1 MAQLYQEIYWT
12 KYSRMD
18 QIKFVEDNLC
28 LNRPYPF
35 KFCKGCLPQILLGS
49 FLNTLSHINHPLSST
64 NINMENHKKW
74 PILVVSGNTNKNYIL
89 IHFCLV
95 LLTFKVFWNKSY
107 ASEFLHMTSKTKI
120 YHVNLIIFLMWSFE
134 KSLVTLVFLW
144 KKFKFIKIW
153 P

>member
-1 MAQLYQEIYWT
+1 MEAAPT
-12 KYSRMD
+12 KICHTYPIMIKLGTVLSRDILDKVFKMD

-49 FLNTLSHINHPLSST
+49 FLNTLSHVNHPLSST

-89 IHFCLV
+89 IHFYLV
-95 LLTFKVFWNKSY
+95 LLTFKVF
-107 ASEFLHMTSKTKI
+107 
-120 YHVNLIIFLMWSFE
+120 
-134 KSLVTLVFLW
+134 
-144 KKFKFIKIW
+144 
-153 P
+153 